1 MRKRST
7 SSRYKALM
15 CVFGQKATKRTQG
28 ARCGLAWVH
37 VRVRVGLG
45 VEIKHLPMPMPVP
58 SCRTK
63 AWGSS
68 SIALN
73 KWMNSAFTFFY
84 FARPRNRKRCLRLRA
99 CPGKTHVEGKANF
112 HAAHIKAGAC
122 KTSCKCHINK
132 GIGSESGWGNG
143 WGSLGAATLRMI
155 NVLS

>member
-28 ARCGLAWVH
+28 ARCGLAWV
-37 VRVRVGLG
+37 RFGFGSGSDSGLGSSLG

-99 CPGKTHVEGKANF
+99 CPGKTHVEWKANF

-132 GIGSESGWGNG
+132 GIGRESGWGSG
-143 WGSLGAATLRMI
+143 CGKGKS
-155 NVLS
+155 